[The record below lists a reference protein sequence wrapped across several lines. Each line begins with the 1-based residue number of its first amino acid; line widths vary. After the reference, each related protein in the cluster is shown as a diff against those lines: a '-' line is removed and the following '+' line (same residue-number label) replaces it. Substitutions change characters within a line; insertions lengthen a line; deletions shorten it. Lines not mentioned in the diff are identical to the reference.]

1 MTSSGADTTPS
12 PEATAALRRVL
23 LLMILLN
30 AFATPLMLSS
40 ANVALPSIATDL
52 SLDAVILAWVP
63 MAYLMAS
70 TIFVLIFGRIA
81 DSVGRKRIF
90 LFGTAA
96 VVVSSVYAAFAVNS
110 TMLLSARFLQG
121 VSAAM
126 LYATQMALV
135 TSAFPAK
142 ERGKMIGLVVSCIY
156 VGLSAGPLL
165 GGYVIDLLGW
175 RAAFLL
181 QVPLALVVLALGV
194 FKVQGE
200 WRGRTR
206 VPFDLPGAIGWAI
219 SIVLFCVGVSRLP
232 ALSGLLILS
241 ASAVS
246 FTLFLRH
253 ARRSANPIWDV
264 NLFFNNRVFTVS
276 NLVSLLM
283 YSATYAIV
291 VLMSLYLQT
300 LQGLSATS
308 AGMVLMI
315 QPIIMAALAP
325 VTGRL
330 SDRVEPRI
338 LATAGITITTM
349 GLFLLSRLDAESSLL
364 YVIGS
369 LVMTGSGFSLFSPP
383 NVNAIMSSVSDE
395 HAGTASGAVATTRL
409 LGQLNSMVLVT
420 LALALMMGNTP
431 ISPET
436 YPDLAQAVEL
446 SFSIG
451 VALCVPA
458 IVLSLLRGRV
468 HPRQHAAD
476 KPQHPTH
483 KHPTHKQ

>member
-1 MTSSGADTTPS
+1 MSVPDSDPHQT
-12 PEATAALRRVL
+12 EQAAAARRRVL
-23 LLMILLN
+23 LWMILLN

-40 ANVALPSIATDL
+40 ANVALPTIADDM

-90 LFGTAA
+90 LFGTLA
-96 VVVSSVYAAFAVNS
+96 VIVSSVYAALSVNS
-110 TMLLSARFLQG
+110 AMLLSARFAQG

-165 GGYVIDLLGW
+165 GGYVIDTLGW

-181 QVPLALVVLALGV
+181 QVPLAVVVLLLGV
-194 FKVQGE
+194 FKVEGE
-200 WRGRTR
+200 WRGHTR
-206 VPFDLPGAIGWAI
+206 VPFDMPGAFGWGI
-219 SIVLFCVGVSRLP
+219 SITLFCLGVSRLP
-232 ALSGLLILS
+232 DSAGLLMLA

-246 FTLFLRH
+246 ITLFLRH
-253 ARRSANPIWDV
+253 ARRSAHPIWDV

-276 NLVSLLM
+276 SLVSLLM

-300 LQGLSATS
+300 LQGLSATN

-315 QPIIMAALAP
+315 QPVIMASLAP

-338 LATAGITITTM
+338 LATAGITITAL
-349 GLFLLSRLDAESSLL
+349 GLLLLSRLDADTSLL
-364 YVIGS
+364 YVIGA
-369 LVMTGSGFSLFSPP
+369 LVMTGTGFSLFSPP
-383 NVNAIMSSVSDE
+383 NVNAIMGSVSNE
-395 HAGTASGAVATTRL
+395 HAGSASGAVATTRL
-409 LGQLNSMVLVT
+409 IGQLNSMVLVT

-436 YPDLAQAVEL
+436 YPELARAVEL

-458 IVLSLLRGRV
+458 IVLSTLRGRV
-468 HPRQHAAD
+468 HPRR
-476 KPQHPTH
+476 
-483 KHPTHKQ
+483 

>member
-1 MTSSGADTTPS
+1 MSSSPASTDPS
-12 PEATAALRRVL
+12 PESAAALRRVL

-40 ANVALPSIATDL
+40 ANVALPSIARDL

-63 MAYLMAS
+63 MVYLMAS

-81 DSVGRKRIF
+81 DTVGRKRIF
-90 LFGTAA
+90 LIGTAA
-96 VVVSSVYAAFAVNS
+96 VIVSSVYAAFSVNS

-135 TSAFPAK
+135 TSAFPANV
-142 ERGKMIGLVVSCIY
+142 RGKMIGLVVSCIY
-156 VGLSAGPLL
+156 IGLSAGPLL
-165 GGYVIDLLGW
+165 GGYVIDVLGW

-181 QVPLALVVLALGV
+181 QVPLALLVLILGV
-194 FKVQGE
+194 FKVKGE
-200 WRGRTR
+200 WRGQTK
-206 VPFDLPGAIGWAI
+206 VPFDLPGAIGWGI

-232 ALSGLLILS
+232 GITGTVMLA

-246 FTLFLRH
+246 ITLFLRH
-253 ARRSANPIWDV
+253 VRRSSHPIWDV
-264 NLFFNNRVFTVS
+264 NLFFNNRVFTAS
-276 NLVSLLM
+276 SLVSLLM

-300 LQGLSATS
+300 LQGLSATG
-308 AGMVLMI
+308 AGLVLMI
-315 QPIIMAALAP
+315 QPIIMALLAP

-338 LATAGITITTM
+338 LATTGITITM
-349 GLFLLSRLDAESSLL
+349 IGLFLLSRLDADSTLQ
-364 YVIGS
+364 YVIAS
-369 LVMTGSGFSLFSPP
+369 LVLTGSGFSLFSPP
-383 NVNAIMSSVSDE
+383 NVNAIMSSVSNQ
-395 HAGTASGAVATTRL
+395 HAGSASGAVATTRL
-409 LGQLNSMVLVT
+409 IGQLNSMVLVT

-436 YPDLAQAVEL
+436 YPQLARAVEL

-458 IVLSLLRGRV
+458 IVLSMFRGRV
-468 HPRQHAAD
+468 HEPVRESGS
-476 KPQHPTH
+476 
-483 KHPTHKQ
+483 

>member
-1 MTSSGADTTPS
+1 MSSTEPQPDTLS
-12 PEATAALRRVL
+12 QQASARQRVL

-40 ANVALPSIATDL
+40 ANVALPSIARDL
-52 SLDAVILAWVP
+52 SMDAVILALVP
-63 MAYLMAS
+63 MVYLMAS

-90 LFGTAA
+90 LIGTAT
-96 VVVSSVYAAFAVNS
+96 VIVSSVYAALSVNS
-110 TMLLSARFLQG
+110 AMLLSARFAQG

-135 TSAFPAK
+135 TSAFPARV
-142 ERGKMIGLVVSCIY
+142 RGKMIGLVVSCIY

-165 GGYVIDLLGW
+165 GGYVIDVLGW

-181 QVPLALVVLALGV
+181 QVPLALVVLLLGIFRV
-194 FKVQGE
+194 EGE
-200 WRGRTR
+200 WRGQTR
-206 VPFDLPGAIGWAI
+206 IPFDVPGAIGWAI
-219 SIVLFCVGVSRLP
+219 SIVLFCLGVSGLP
-232 ALSGLLILS
+232 ETSGLLMLGASVVSMILF
-241 ASAVS
+241 V
-246 FTLFLRH
+246 RH
-253 ARRSANPIWDV
+253 ARRSDHAIWDV
-264 NLFFNNRVFTVS
+264 NLFFNNRVFTIS
-276 NLVSLLM
+276 SLVSLLM

-291 VLMSLYLQT
+291 VLISLYLQT

-308 AGMVLMI
+308 AGMVMMI
-315 QPIIMAALAP
+315 QPVIMAVLAP

-338 LATAGITITTM
+338 LATAGITITTV
-349 GLFLLSRLDAESSLL
+349 GLLLLSRLDADTSLV

-369 LVMTGSGFSLFSPP
+369 LVLTGSGFSLFSPP
-383 NVNAIMSSVSDE
+383 NVNAIMSSVSE
-395 HAGTASGAVATTRL
+395 AHAGSASGAVATTRL
-409 LGQLNSMVLVT
+409 IGQLNSMVLVT

-436 YPDLAQAVEL
+436 YPELARAVEL

-451 VALCVPA
+451 VALCIPA
-458 IVLSLLRGRV
+458 IFLSLLRGRV
-468 HPRQHAAD
+468 HPGR
-476 KPQHPTH
+476 
-483 KHPTHKQ
+483 

>member
-1 MTSSGADTTPS
+1 MSSPRPNTVES
-12 PEATAALRRVL
+12 PESAAALRRVL

-40 ANVALPSIATDL
+40 ANVALPSIARDL
-52 SLDAVILAWVP
+52 GLDAVILAWVP

-81 DSVGRKRIF
+81 DTVGRKRIF
-90 LFGTAA
+90 LIGTAA
-96 VVVSSVYAAFAVNS
+96 VIVSSIYAAMSVNG

-142 ERGKMIGLVVSCIY
+142 VRGKMIGLVVSCIY
-156 VGLSAGPLL
+156 IGLSAGPLL
-165 GGYVIDLLGW
+165 GGYVIDAVGW

-181 QVPLALVVLALGV
+181 QVPLALVVLLLGV
-194 FKVQGE
+194 LKVKGE
-200 WRGRTR
+200 WRGQGH
-206 VPFDLPGAIGWAI
+206 VPFDLPGATGWGI
-219 SIVLFCVGVSRLP
+219 SIVLFCLGVSRLP
-232 ALSGLLILS
+232 DVTGLLILA
-241 ASAVS
+241 ASAIS
-246 FTLFLRH
+246 ITLFLRH
-253 ARRSANPIWDV
+253 ARRSPHPIWDV
-264 NLFFNNRVFTVS
+264 TLFFNNRLFTAS
-276 NLVSLLM
+276 SLVSLLM

-315 QPIIMAALAP
+315 QPVIMALLAP

-330 SDRVEPRI
+330 SDWVEPRI
-338 LATAGITITTM
+338 LATMGITITTI
-349 GLFLLSRLDAESSLL
+349 GLFLLSRLDADSSLQ
-364 YVIGS
+364 YVIAS

-383 NVNAIMSSVSDE
+383 NVNAIMGSVSDK
-395 HAGTASGAVATTRL
+395 HAGSASGAVATTRL
-409 LGQLNSMVLVT
+409 IGQLNSMVLVT

-436 YPDLAQAVEL
+436 YPQLARAVEL

-458 IVLSLLRGRV
+458 IVLSLLRGRI
-468 HPRQHAAD
+468 HTPHSGA
-476 KPQHPTH
+476 
-483 KHPTHKQ
+483 

>member
-1 MTSSGADTTPS
+1 MSSPRPS
-12 PEATAALRRVL
+12 TDASTESATAPHRVL
-23 LLMILLN
+23 LLMILIN

-40 ANVALPSIATDL
+40 ANVALPAIARDL
-52 SLDAVILAWVP
+52 SLDAVMLAWVP

-81 DSVGRKRIF
+81 DTAGRKRIF
-90 LFGTAA
+90 LIGTAA
-96 VVVSSVYAAFAVNS
+96 VIISSVFAALSVNS

-142 ERGKMIGLVVSCIY
+142 VRGKMIGLVVSCIY

-165 GGYVIDLLGW
+165 GGFVIDAMGW

-181 QVPLALVVLALGV
+181 QVPLALVVLVLGV
-194 FKVQGE
+194 FKVKGE
-200 WRGRTR
+200 WRGRVN
-206 VPFDLPGAIGWAI
+206 VPFDTPGAIGWAI

-232 ALSGLLILS
+232 DLSGILMLT
-241 ASAVS
+241 ASAAS
-246 FTLFLRH
+246 IYLFLRH
-253 ARRSANPIWDV
+253 ARRSAHPIWDV
-264 NLFFNNRVFTVS
+264 NLFFNNRVFTAS
-276 NLVSLLM
+276 SLVSLLM

-300 LQGLSATS
+300 LQGLSATN

-315 QPIIMAALAP
+315 QPIIMALLAP

-330 SDRVEPRI
+330 SDRIEPRI
-338 LATAGITITTM
+338 LATAGISITAI
-349 GLFLLSRLDAESSLL
+349 GLFLLSRLDADSSLQ

-369 LVMTGSGFSLFSPP
+369 LVLTGSGFSLFSPP
-383 NVNAIMSSVSDE
+383 NVNAIMGSVSDQ
-395 HAGTASGAVATTRL
+395 HAGSASGAVATTRL

-431 ISPET
+431 ISPDT
-436 YPDLAQAVEL
+436 YPELARAVEL

-458 IVLSLLRGRV
+458 IVLSMLRGRI
-468 HPRQHAAD
+468 HAPIRD
-476 KPQHPTH
+476 KTP
-483 KHPTHKQ
+483 